1 MRTEMVCICVGTF
14 VESFGEA
21 PRQVLE
27 IDKRLRIP
35 PERVARSRVSDK
47 EMAAMNGLKQYRI
60 RHVLSPHVFSV
71 LRRTEG
77 SPTAQPTLSSSELRI
92 LGHHY
97 ALTNEQLWHVV
108 QRAVRLYPL
117 HWSSGLIGLLE
128 RRLDNVVH
136 RLGFA
141 WSIPGARQLISH
153 GRILVNGR
161 LQTDCS
167 TVLRPG
173 EIICVSH
180 PKPTPFPTE
189 QIQLPSYLQFLNPRT
204 WDRAIVLSIPDA
216 GHLPSELR
224 RMLSS

>member
-1 MRTEMVCICVGTF
+1 MVCIYVGTF

-27 IDKRLRIP
+27 IDKRLRIA
-35 PERVARSRVSDK
+35 PERVARSRVSNK
-47 EMAAMNGLKQYRI
+47 EMAAMNGSKQYRI

-71 LRRTEG
+71 LPRAEDH
-77 SPTAQPTLSSSELRI
+77 PTVQSSLSSSALRI

-97 ALTNEQLWHVV
+97 ALTDEQLWYVV
-108 QRAVRLYPL
+108 QRSVSLYPS

-141 WSIPGARQLISH
+141 WSVPGARQLISH

-161 LQTDCS
+161 LQTNCS

-180 PKPTPFPTE
+180 PKPRPFPVE

-216 GHLPSELR
+216 GQLPAELR